1 MKSSNENLGRTRLSW
16 PKVIWL
22 YLVIVP
28 SIVFITRSL
37 SFKWSLVSALF
48 TLITVCL
55 GHSVGLHR
63 GVIHKAFKM
72 NKYVRGALL
81 YLFVHTGLGGP
92 KSWLKLHY
100 VRDYWQNQTT
110 APAYFMYHHNLLK
123 DYYWNLH
130 LSYKPESLDR
140 YGVPAEDLNDPW
152 MNFLE
157 KTWYLHVLGLAAFIW
172 MVFGFEAMIITMC
185 VRIALTQL
193 GHWFVGYISHIRGYR
208 NFDISDVDETGF
220 NNWLLGVF
228 SFGEGFHNNHH
239 ACPSS
244 ARLGMRW
251 FEFDLGWMAV
261 LTLEKLHLIYDV
273 KKEPRLVLKSKAQ
286 FIVS

>member
-1 MKSSNENLGRTRLSW
+1 MKSSDQNLGRTELSW
-16 PKVIWL
+16 PKVTWL
-22 YLVIVP
+22 YLAIVP
-28 SIVFITRSL
+28 SVLFFTHSVSI
-37 SFKWSLVSALF
+37 KWSIVSAVL
-48 TLITVCL
+48 TLLTVCV

-63 GVIHKAFKM
+63 GIIHKAFKM
-72 NKYVRGALL
+72 NKYVRGTLL
-81 YLFVHTGLGGP
+81 YLFVQTGLGGP

-100 VRDYWQNQTT
+100 IRDYWQNQTT
-110 APAYFMYHHNLLK
+110 APAYFMYHHSLLK

-130 LSYKPESLDR
+130 LSFKTDDLSR
-140 YGVPAEDLNDPW
+140 YGIPEEDLNDPW

-157 KTWYLHVLGLAAFIW
+157 QTWYFHVLGLAAVIW
-172 MVFGFEAMIITMC
+172 LAFGFEAMIISMA

-208 NFDISDVDETGF
+208 NFDIHDVNETGF
-220 NNWLLGVF
+220 NNWMLGVF

-251 FEFDLGWMAV
+251 FEIDLGWYVVQLLERLGLIYKVIKNPELVMKTKA
-261 LTLEKLHLIYDV
+261 EKL
-273 KKEPRLVLKSKAQ
+273 
-286 FIVS
+286 

>member
-1 MKSSNENLGRTRLSW
+1 MKSSDQNLGRTEFSW
-16 PKVIWL
+16 PKVTWL
-22 YLVIVP
+22 YLALVP
-28 SIVFITRSL
+28 SILFFVGSVSL
-37 SFKWSLVSALF
+37 KWSIVSAVL
-48 TLITVCL
+48 TVLTVCL

-72 NKYVRGALL
+72 NTYVRGTLL
-81 YLFVHTGLGGP
+81 YLFVQTGLGGP
-92 KSWLKLHY
+92 KSWMKLHY

-130 LSYKPESLDR
+130 LSYKPANLDR
-140 YGVPAEDLNDPW
+140 YDIPEKDLNDPW
-152 MNFLE
+152 INFLE
-157 KTWYLHVLGLAAFIW
+157 RTWYLHVLGLAGLIW
-172 MVFGFEAMIITMC
+172 LAFGFEAMIMTMA

-193 GHWFVGYISHIRGYR
+193 GHWFVGYISHVRGYR
-208 NFDISDVDETGF
+208 NFDIHDVNETGF

-251 FEFDLGWMAV
+251 FEIDLGWYTV
-261 LTLEKLHLIYDV
+261 QVLEKIGLIHHV
-273 KKEPRLVLKSKAQ
+273 IKNPELVLKTKAK
-286 FIVS
+286 IL